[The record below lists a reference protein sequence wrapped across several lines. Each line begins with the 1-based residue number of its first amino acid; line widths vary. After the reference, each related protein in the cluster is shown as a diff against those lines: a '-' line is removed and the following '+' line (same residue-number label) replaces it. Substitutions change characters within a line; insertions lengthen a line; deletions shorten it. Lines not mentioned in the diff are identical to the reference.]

1 MTTATA
7 FDSWIACRKPN
18 PQARLRLFCFPY
30 AGTGAS
36 IFRTWS
42 DGLPADVE
50 VCPVQFPGRGT
61 RLMETPFTQLVPLV
75 QALAQAL
82 VPLLDKPFAF
92 FGHSLGA
99 LVGFELAR
107 QLRRQSGVQ
116 PVRLFVSADR
126 APQVPHQDRPIHA
139 LPEGEFLFELRRLNG
154 IPGKVLEDVELMQI
168 MLPVLRA
175 DLALYETYV
184 YSPEPPLNY
193 PISTF
198 GGLQDHRVSRGDL
211 EAWRDQTSDSFS
223 LRMFPGDHFFWHT
236 TQPLLLQVLSQEL
249 RGDPRQQSV

>member
-42 DGLPADVE
+42 DSLPADVE

-61 RLMETPFTQLVPLV
+61 RLMETPFTQLSPLV

-82 VPLLDKPFAF
+82 VPLLDRPFAF

-99 LVGFELAR
+99 MVGFELAR

-126 APQVPHQDRPIHA
+126 APQIPHRDRPIHA
-139 LPEGEFLFELRRLNG
+139 LPEEEFLHELRRLNG
-154 IPGKVLEDVELMQI
+154 IPGKVLEEADLMQI

-175 DLALYETYV
+175 DLAVYETYV
-184 YSPEPPLNY
+184 YSSEPPLNC

-211 EAWRDQTSDSFS
+211 EAWRDQTSVSFS
-223 LRMFPGDHFFWHT
+223 LRMFPGDHFFWST
-236 TQPLLLQVLSQEL
+236 TQPRLLQVLSQEL
-249 RGDPRQQSV
+249 RGDG

>member
-1 MTTATA
+1 MTSATA

-30 AGTGAS
+30 AGIGAS
-36 IFRTWS
+36 IFRTWP
-42 DGLPADVE
+42 DGLPADIE

-61 RLMETPFTQLVPLV
+61 RLMETPFTQLSPLV

-82 VPLLDKPFAF
+82 VPLLDRPFAS

-99 LVGFELAR
+99 LVSFEFAR

-126 APQVPHQDRPIHA
+126 APQIPHRDRPIHA
-139 LPEGEFLFELRRLNG
+139 LPEEEFLVELRRLNG
-154 IPGKVLEDVELMQI
+154 IPGKVLEEAGLMQI

-175 DLALYETYV
+175 DLAVYENYV
-184 YSPEPPLNY
+184 YSTEPPLNC
-193 PISTF
+193 PITIF
-198 GGLQDHRVSRGDL
+198 GGLQDHRVSHGDL
-211 EAWRDQTSDSFS
+211 EAWRDQTSVSFS
-223 LRMFPGDHFFWHT
+223 LRMFPGDHFFLNA

-249 RGDPRQQSV
+249 RGDG

>member
-1 MTTATA
+1 MTTITA

-30 AGTGAS
+30 AGIGAS

-61 RLMETPFTQLVPLV
+61 RLMEAPFTQLSPLV
-75 QALAQAL
+75 QALAQTL

-126 APQVPHQDRPIHA
+126 APQIPHRERPIHA
-139 LPEGEFLFELRRLNG
+139 LPEGEFLVELRRLNG
-154 IPGKVLEDVELMQI
+154 IPGKVLEEAELMQI

-175 DLALYETYV
+175 DFAVYETYV
-184 YSPEPPLNY
+184 HSTEPPLNC

-211 EAWRDQTSDSFS
+211 EAWRDQTSGSFS
-223 LRMFPGDHFFWHT
+223 LRMFPGDHFFWNT
-236 TQPLLLQVLSQEL
+236 IQPLLLEVLSQEL
-249 RGDPRQQSV
+249 GPDG

>member
-7 FDSWIACRKPN
+7 LDSWIACRKPN

-42 DGLPADVE
+42 DGLPAEVE
-50 VCPVQFPGRGT
+50 VCPVEFPGRGT
-61 RLMETPFTQLVPLV
+61 RLMETPFTQLSPLV

-126 APQVPHQDRPIHA
+126 APQVPHRDRPIHA
-139 LPEGEFLFELRRLNG
+139 LPEGEFLAELRRLNG
-154 IPGKVLEDVELMQI
+154 IPGKVLEEVELMQI

-175 DLALYETYV
+175 DFAVYETYMC
-184 YSPEPPLNY
+184 STEPPLNC

-211 EAWRDQTSDSFS
+211 EAWRDQTSVSFS
-223 LRMFPGDHFFWHT
+223 LRMFPGDHFFWNT
-236 TQPLLLQVLSQEL
+236 TQPLLLQALSQEL
-249 RGDPRQQSV
+249 RGDG

>member
-1 MTTATA
+1 MTTTIAL
-7 FDSWIACRKPN
+7 DPWIACRKPN

-42 DGLPADVE
+42 DSLPADVE

-61 RLMETPFTQLVPLV
+61 RLMETPFTQLSPLV
-75 QALAQAL
+75 QALAQTL
-82 VPLLDKPFAF
+82 LPLLDKPFAF

-126 APQVPHQDRPIHA
+126 APQIPPRDRPIHA
-139 LPEGEFLFELRRLNG
+139 LPEREFLGELRRLNG
-154 IPGKVLEDVELMQI
+154 IPGKVLEEADLMQI

-175 DLALYETYV
+175 DLAVYETYV
-184 YSPEPPLNY
+184 YSSEPPLNC
-193 PISTF
+193 PISIF

-211 EAWRDQTSDSFS
+211 EAWRDQTSVSFS
-223 LRMFPGDHFFWHT
+223 LRRFPGDHFFLNT

-249 RGDPRQQSV
+249 RGDG

>member
-7 FDSWIACRKPN
+7 FDSWIACSKPN

-30 AGTGAS
+30 AGSGAS
-36 IFRTWS
+36 IFRIWS

-61 RLMETPFTQLVPLV
+61 RLMETPFTQLSPLV
-75 QALAQAL
+75 QAIAQGL

-99 LVGFELAR
+99 LIGFELAR

-126 APQVPHQDRPIHA
+126 APQIPQRDRPIHA
-139 LPEGEFLFELRRLNG
+139 LPEGEFLDELRRLNG
-154 IPGKVLEDVELMQI
+154 IPEKVLGDGELIQI
-168 MLPVLRA
+168 MLPILRA
-175 DLALYETYV
+175 DFAVYETYV
-184 YSPEPPLNY
+184 YSTEPPLNC

-198 GGLQDHRVSRGDL
+198 GGLHDHRVSRGDL

-223 LRMFPGDHFFWHT
+223 LRMFPGDHFFWNT

-249 RGDPRQQSV
+249 RGDG

>member
-30 AGTGAS
+30 AGSGAS
-36 IFRTWS
+36 IFRTWA

-61 RLMETPFTQLVPLV
+61 RLTEVPFTQISPLIEALT
-75 QALAQAL
+75 QALD
-82 VPLLDKPFAF
+82 PLLDKPFAF

-126 APQVPHQDRPIHA
+126 APQILHRDRPLHA
-139 LPEGEFLFELRRLNG
+139 LPEGELLVELHRLNG
-154 IPGKVLEDVELMQI
+154 IPGKVLEEAELMQI

-175 DLALYETYV
+175 DFAVYETYV
-184 YSPEPPLNY
+184 YATEPPLSC
-193 PISTF
+193 PISAL
-198 GGLQDHRVSRGDL
+198 GGLQDQRVGRGDL
-211 EAWRDQTSDSFS
+211 EAWREQTNSSFS
-223 LRMFPGDHFFWHT
+223 LRMFPGDHFFWNT
-236 TQPLLLQVLSQEL
+236 MQPLLLQALSQEL
-249 RGDPRQQSV
+249 RGDA

>member
-1 MTTATA
+1 MTTTTA

-61 RLMETPFTQLVPLV
+61 RLMETPFTQLSPLV
-75 QALAQAL
+75 DALAQAL

-107 QLRRQSGVQ
+107 QLRRQSGAQ

-126 APQVPHQDRPIHA
+126 APQIPHRERPIHA
-139 LPEGEFLFELRRLNG
+139 LPEGEFLVELRRLNG
-154 IPGKVLEDVELMQI
+154 IPGKVLEEAELMQI

-175 DLALYETYV
+175 DFAVYETYV
-184 YSPEPPLNY
+184 HSTESPLNC

-211 EAWRDQTSDSFS
+211 EAWRDQTSGSFS
-223 LRMFPGDHFFWHT
+223 LRMFPGDHFFWNT
-236 TQPLLLQVLSQEL
+236 IQPLLLEVLSQEL
-249 RGDPRQQSV
+249 GPDG

>member
-7 FDSWIACRKPN
+7 FDSWIACRIPN

-30 AGTGAS
+30 AGTGPS

-61 RLMETPFTQLVPLV
+61 RLMETPFTQLAPLV
-75 QALAQAL
+75 QALARAL

-126 APQVPHQDRPIHA
+126 APQIPRRDRPIHA
-139 LPEGEFLFELRRLNG
+139 LPEEEFLDELRRLNG
-154 IPGKVLEDVELMQI
+154 IPGKVLENVELMQV

-175 DLALYETYV
+175 DLAVHETYI
-184 YSPEPPLNY
+184 YSTEPPLNC

-198 GGLQDHRVSRGDL
+198 GGLQDHKVSRGDL
-211 EAWRDQTSDSFS
+211 EAWRDQTSVSFS
-223 LRMFPGDHFFWHT
+223 LQMIPGDHFFLNT
-236 TQPLLLQVLSQEL
+236 IRPLLLQALSQEL
-249 RGDPRQQSV
+249 RGDPR

>member
-1 MTTATA
+1 MTAATA
-7 FDSWIACRKPN
+7 FDSWIACRRPN
-18 PQARLRLFCFPY
+18 AQARLRLFCFPY
-30 AGTGAS
+30 AGSGAS

-61 RLMETPFTQLVPLV
+61 RLAETPFTQLSPLV
-75 QALAQAL
+75 QTLAQAM

-126 APQVPHQDRPIHA
+126 APQIPRRDRPIHA
-139 LPEGEFLFELRRLNG
+139 LPEGEFLEELRRLNG
-154 IPGKVLEDVELMQI
+154 IPGKVLEEAELMQI

-175 DLALYETYV
+175 DFAVYETYA
-184 YSPEPPLNY
+184 YATEPPLNC
-193 PISTF
+193 PISTL

-223 LRMFPGDHFFWHT
+223 LRMFPGDHFFWNT

-249 RGDPRQQSV
+249 RGGG